1 MKWLETFKYALT
13 QKDVKTID
21 SLINNIPEFNKL
33 EEMRM
38 AYNVIG
44 EAKKQFEEKQM
55 MIQQRMNN
63 IH

>member
-1 MKWLETFKYALT
+1 MKWLETFKYALV
-13 QKDVKTID
+13 QRDVKTID
-21 SLINNIPEFNKL
+21 ALINNLPEFNEV

-44 EAKKQFEEKQM
+44 EAKKQFEEKQVL
-55 MIQQRMNN
+55 IQQRMNS

>member
-1 MKWLETFKYALT
+1 MKWLENFKYALS
-13 QKDVKTID
+13 KRDVKTID
-21 SLINNIPEFNKL
+21 ALINNIPEFKKL

-38 AYNVIG
+38 AYTVIG
-44 EAKKQFEEKQM
+44 EAKKQFEEKQV